1 MRKKV
6 LVAEKSD
13 AIRSIAESILHQNG
27 YDVITASTVEK
38 ARELIIT
45 SQPNMVIVGA
55 DMRDAEEVYLYDSL
69 EENEN
74 TSSIP
79 ILLIADPEG
88 RSLPYPDEVILPR
101 PFDPKDFLER
111 VRLFV
116 GGGIE
121 EPKEEKIAAVEPL
134 SMDAVDDEFLDAAL
148 GIDRLEVEESE
159 VMDKTSLN
167 LKPDLKSAA
176 PKKDIFEIHRPEDEA
191 EKNGLNDSDRVES
204 LMIRDEAPAKPASTP
219 EKIDTEN
226 SSTSKLEIISDQYGL
241 IEPEQSEQ
249 EKVEAEPEEADHDYQ
264 WFIKEMQKETKT
276 PGKQPEKQPQ
286 DEDAELKMVST
297 KDTVEPITIPSEHK
311 DDSDYDD
318 FDSEPSISPGGVDEF
333 ISEFRKEVQNI
344 SSGIHSQSVPAS
356 SKETEKT
363 NVAVAEDVEVSSDQ
377 TCDQAEIH
385 HFVNNLVDV
394 LSEKLAK
401 KIIDK
406 IDKEELYQ
414 IIKNDLVGILNL
426 KKRED

>member
-38 ARELIIT
+38 AKELIIS

-88 RSLPYPDEVILPR
+88 RALPYPDEVILPR

-121 EPKEEKIAAVEPL
+121 EQQEEKIAAVEPL
-134 SMDAVDDEFLDAAL
+134 SMEAVDDEFLDAAL

-159 VMDKTSLN
+159 VMDKTNLN
-167 LKPDLKSAA
+167 LKLDIKAAA
-176 PKKDIFEIHRPEDEA
+176 PKKDIFEIHRPEDNA
-191 EKNGLNDSDRVES
+191 DKNNLNDSDRVES
-204 LMIRDEAPAKPASTP
+204 LMIRDEAPVKREPVS
-219 EKIDTEN
+219 EKNEADF
-226 SSTSKLEIISDQYGL
+226 SSSSKLEIVSDQYGL
-241 IEPEQSEQ
+241 IEQDLI
-249 EKVEAEPEEADHDYQ
+249 KPEETEPVEPDHDYH
-264 WFIKEMQKETKT
+264 WFIKEMQKETT
-276 PGKQPEKQPQ
+276 APGKKPERPPH
-286 DEDAELKMVST
+286 DEDAELKTIST
-297 KDTVEPITIPSEHK
+297 KDAVEPITFPSDK
-311 DDSDYDD
+311 KSKSVPADYE
-318 FDSEPSISPGGVDEF
+318 SEPAISPGGVDEF
-333 ISEFRKEVQNI
+333 ISEFKKEVENI
-344 SSGIHSQSVPAS
+344 SSGKLSQISPAS
-356 SKETEKT
+356 SKKVEETT
-363 NVAVAEDVEVSSDQ
+363 VAVAEVVQPSTEREFN
-377 TCDQAEIH
+377 QAEIH

-414 IIKNDLVGILNL
+414 IIKDDLAGILNL
-426 KKRED
+426 KKREE

>member
-1 MRKKV
+1 MRKKI

-38 ARELIIT
+38 AKELIIT

-55 DMRDAEEVYLYDSL
+55 DMRDAQEAYLYDTL
-69 EENEN
+69 EESEN

-121 EPKEEKIAAVEPL
+121 EQPEEKIEAVEPL
-134 SMDAVDDEFLDAAL
+134 SMEAVDDEFLDAAL
-148 GIDRLEVEESE
+148 GIDRIEVEESE
-159 VMDKTSLN
+159 IMDKTSLN
-167 LKPDLKSAA
+167 MKPDLKLKA
-176 PKKDIFEIHRPEDEA
+176 PQKDIFEIHRPEEEK
-191 EKNGLNDSDRVES
+191 EKNGMNDSDRVES
-204 LMIRDEAPAKPASTP
+204 LMIRDEPTKKEPV
-219 EKIDTEN
+219 EEN
-226 SSTSKLEIISDQYGL
+226 LESDFSSSSKLEIASDQYGL
-241 IEPEQSEQ
+241 MEPDQLRPDKTEQVDS
-249 EKVEAEPEEADHDYQ
+249 DHDYR
-264 WFIKEMQKETKT
+264 WFIKEMQKETTAPAKYDDD
-276 PGKQPEKQPQ
+276 PQ
-286 DEDAELKMVST
+286 SGEDSELITRST
-297 KDTVEPITIPSEHK
+297 RDSVEPINIPSSKSH
-311 DDSDYDD
+311 DSSLEE
-318 FDSEPSISPGGVDEF
+318 FESEPSISPGGVDEF
-333 ISEFRKEVQNI
+333 ISEFKKEVQNI
-344 SSGIHSQSVPAS
+344 SSGVPEDPS
-356 SKETEKT
+356 GQPEETT
-363 NVAVAEDVEVSSDQ
+363 VAVAEEMQPASEREFN
-377 TCDQAEIH
+377 QAEIH

-401 KIIDK
+401 KIIEK
-406 IDKEELYQ
+406 IDKEELYR
-414 IIKNDLVGILNL
+414 IIKEDMAGILSL